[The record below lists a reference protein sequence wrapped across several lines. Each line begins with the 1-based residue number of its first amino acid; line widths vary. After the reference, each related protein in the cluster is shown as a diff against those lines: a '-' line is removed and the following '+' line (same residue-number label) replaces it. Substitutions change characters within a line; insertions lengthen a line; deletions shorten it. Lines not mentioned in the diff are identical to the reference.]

1 VHESHQDLET
11 LQRVLDGSLAR
22 AGDHLRSVFH
32 NHSVM
37 AAADV
42 VATLQ
47 GVFVLHLATVSSLN
61 RPVVAPIDGLFYR
74 ARFLFSAP
82 EPAKRVSHLRRRPF
96 VSATYTRGQTVC
108 IIVHGRAVEVGA
120 AEAHVQK
127 FFEEIYG
134 SEALKASARPGFT
147 AFIEP
152 NFMVA
157 FGASVGA

>member
-1 VHESHQDLET
+1 VHESDQDVET
-11 LQRVLDGSLAR
+11 LQRVLDRSFAR

-32 NHSVM
+32 NHRVM
-37 AAADV
+37 SAADV

-47 GVFVLHLATVSSLN
+47 GVFVLHLATVSNLN

-74 ARFLFSAP
+74 SRFLFSAP
-82 EPAKRVSHLRRRPF
+82 ESAKRVSHLRRRPF
-96 VSATYTRGQTVC
+96 VSATYTQGQSEC
-108 IIVHGRAVEVGA
+108 IIVHGRAVEVGT
-120 AEAHVQK
+120 AETHVRT

-134 SEALKASARPGFT
+134 SEVFEASARPGFT

-157 FGASVGA
+157 FGAGGAA

>member
-1 VHESHQDLET
+1 MHESVQDLET
-11 LQRVLDGSLAR
+11 LQRVLDESFAR

-32 NHSVM
+32 NHRM
-37 AAADV
+37 MQAADV
-42 VATLQ
+42 VGTLQ
-47 GVFVLHLATVSSLN
+47 GVFVLHLATVSNLN

-82 EPAKRVSHLRRRPF
+82 ESAKRVSHLRRRPF
-96 VSATYTRGQTVC
+96 VSATYVRGQSEC
-108 IIVHGRAVEVGA
+108 IIVHGRAVEIGPDQT
-120 AEAHVQK
+120 HIRR

-134 SEALKASARPGFT
+134 SEVIQSSARPGFT

-157 FGASVGA
+157 FAA